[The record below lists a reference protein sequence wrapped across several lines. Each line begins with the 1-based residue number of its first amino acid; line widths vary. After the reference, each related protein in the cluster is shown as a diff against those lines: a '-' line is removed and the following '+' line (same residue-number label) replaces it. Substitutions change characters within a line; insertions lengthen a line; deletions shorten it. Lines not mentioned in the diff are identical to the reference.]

1 MIVGMNGKEVCG
13 RAIQCSLAKL
23 REKGGL
29 GGGRRPA
36 SGRGG
41 HGRQGGRRAGK

>member
-1 MIVGMNGKEVCG
+1 MIVGMNGKKVCG
-13 RAIQCSLAKL
+13 RAIQCSLAEP

-29 GGGRRPA
+29 GGVRRPV

-41 HGRQGGRRAGK
+41 PGRQDERGAGK